1 MLVHGWEPLEKG
13 LNWSTGVRV
22 IQMGCVALTKKRALR
37 LTELARPIGRINYL
51 NNWRGGVG
59 GTRDDYKEPLAILLE
74 KMLLV
79 FTVLPFLLFCH
90 FLLLD
95 KDWTMDISHNPV
107 IC

>member
-22 IQMGCVALTKKRALR
+22 IHMGCVALMGKWALR
-37 LTELARPIGRINYL
+37 LTKLARPIGRIIHL
-51 NNWRGGVG
+51 NNWRGSVK

-79 FTVLPFLLFCH
+79 FYSFT
-90 FLLLD
+90 
-95 KDWTMDISHNPV
+95 ISV
-107 IC
+107 ILSFSVIG